1 LTWTVEFDPVALKDL
16 RKLGSSTAAARIV
29 SGLERLAR
37 LDNPR
42 DRGKAL
48 AGAWVGYWR
57 YRIGDYR
64 VIAKIEDGRMVI
76 LVVALGHRREVY
88 KG

>member
-1 LTWTVEFDPVALKDL
+1 MTWIVEFDPVALKDL
-16 RKLGSSTAAARIV
+16 RKLGSVPAARITA
-29 SGLERLAR
+29 GLEKLAR

-48 AGAWVGYWR
+48 ADEWAGHWR

-64 VIAKIEDGRMVI
+64 VIARIEDGRMVV
-76 LVVALGHRREVY
+76 LVIAVGHRREVY
-88 KG
+88 GR